1 MKKVLIALD
10 FDPTALK
17 VADEGFSMAKAM
29 KAGVILMHVIAD
41 ATYYSALEYSPIT
54 GFSGFMDMYNNQLD
68 SAGALKKVSLNYLN
82 KVKLK
87 LGDKTIKTVV
97 KEGEFADSI
106 IEAAKEL
113 KVDTIVMGSHSRRWL
128 EEILIGSV
136 TEKVLHRTTV
146 PILIVPTKQKR

>member
-54 GFSGFMDMYNNQLD
+54 GFTGFMDMANNQLD
-68 SAGALKKVSLNYLN
+68 SANALKKVSLKYLN
-82 KVKLK
+82 KIKLK

-97 KEGEFADSI
+97 REGEFADSI

-128 EEILIGSV
+128 EEILMGSV
-136 TEKVLHRTTV
+136 TEKVLHRATV